1 MTHSKWRWAPVA
13 AQHCTATLLY
23 RKHSV
28 CMAVSR
34 TFLLLPGCAVQPD
47 ADRYIHLHALL
58 LPHNPAWDIPFP
70 TPEYLHSSSWV
81 QNPQDCIS
89 ESRTELTLPARP
101 IYSSP
106 PTRLPRTTACFLYF
120 IKANRWCSSVE
131 KHLWKGRKERQEFG
145 SGRRSIFILHLQLL
159 VHVYISICTPIF
171 IKT

>member
-1 MTHSKWRWAPVA
+1 MGSRGSTTLHGHFALQETQRMHGSQQNLFTSSWM
-13 AQHCTATLLY
+13 CCAT
-23 RKHSV
+23 R
-28 CMAVSR
+28 C
-34 TFLLLPGCAVQPD
+34 
-47 ADRYIHLHALL
+47 RYIHLHALL

-89 ESRTELTLPARP
+89 ESGTELTLPARP

-106 PTRLPRTTACFLYF
+106 PIRLPRTTACFLYF

-131 KHLWKGRKERQEFG
+131 KHLWKGCKERQEFG

-159 VHVYISICTPIF
+159 VHIYISICTPIF